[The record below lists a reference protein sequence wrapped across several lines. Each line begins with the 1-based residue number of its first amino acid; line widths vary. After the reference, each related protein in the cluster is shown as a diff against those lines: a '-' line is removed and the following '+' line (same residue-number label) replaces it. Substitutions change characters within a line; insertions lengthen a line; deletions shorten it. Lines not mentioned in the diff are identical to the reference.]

1 MFLDSH
7 LCKVSRFSIL
17 EELYKADN
25 NCHLHAAALSNENIV
40 SKKNID
46 LSYVILPG
54 IQILN
59 FFFYQLKSLFIIPK
73 LIYTNNITHV
83 ICDINSTPSIIFLL
97 LLKKLRIIRVN
108 FILDF
113 RSNILHKRKN
123 RIQNALK
130 KIYLFL
136 ILKLSQLLYDGFTF
150 ITPSFKNFIETSYNL
165 KFKKFIY
172 WSSAVSD
179 DFLNH
184 SIEKRDKKENKF
196 ILFHHGSLES
206 GRGIMK
212 LIHSM
217 PIIIQNE
224 NIDIELIIAGSGS
237 LDMKIE
243 KLSKNDNYG
252 LNFLGRINRKE
263 VIKYIDNAS
272 LCVVPFENSIG
283 NSTSSPLKVMEYV
296 SRDKIILSTDLP
308 KFLDD
313 FKNYRGLYF
322 MINNDPESIAKSV
335 SYCIN
340 KYQKLIPNKDDGKK
354 IIRDNFTWE
363 IQAKKID
370 IFLNELK

>member
-7 LCKVSRFSIL
+7 LCQVSRFSIL
-17 EELYKADN
+17 EELYKANN
-25 NCHLHAAALSNENIV
+25 NCFLHAAALSNDNIV
-40 SKKNID
+40 TKKNID
-46 LSYVILPG
+46 LSYVVLPG

-59 FFFYQLKSLFIIPK
+59 FFIYQLKSLFIIPK
-73 LIYTNNITHV
+73 LIFTRNITHV
-83 ICDINSTPSIIFLL
+83 ICDINSTPSIFFLL
-97 LLKKLRIIRVN
+97 ILKKLRIIRLN

-123 RIQNALK
+123 RVQNAFK
-130 KIYLFL
+130 KIYLFMT
-136 ILKLSQLLYDGFTF
+136 LKLSQLLFDGFTF
-150 ITPSFKNFIETSYNL
+150 ITPSFKKFVETSYNL

-179 DFLNH
+179 DFLNDP
-184 SIEKRDKKENKF
+184 IEKINNIESKF
-196 ILFHHGSLES
+196 IIFHHGSLES

-217 PIIIQNE
+217 PFIIRNE
-224 NIDIELIIAGSGS
+224 HISIELFIAGSGS
-237 LDMKIE
+237 LDKKIE
-243 KLSKNDNYG
+243 KLSKNYNYA

-296 SRDKIILSTDLP
+296 SRDKIILSTNLP
-308 KFLDD
+308 EFLDD
-313 FKNYRGLYF
+313 FKNYKGLYF
-322 MINNDPESIAKSV
+322 MSNNEPESIAKAV

-340 KYQKLIPNKDDGKK
+340 HFQELKPDKDEGKK
-354 IIRDNFTWE
+354 IIRDNFTWA

-370 IFLNELK
+370 IFLNEL